1 MREFVVISSDA
12 GSFRVRLRPVKLS
25 SLNFFRLRQKTLFAA
40 LALLLCMASTSPAH
54 AGWREVLG
62 WTSQKAVDTFSSWR
76 DRMFSVIG
84 DDEPLTEANSNLPI
98 VPTMNVPERFVISTQ
113 SPQRAFPQGESHY
126 RLVELSR
133 SFAHVAVRLRV
144 MAVPNPDARGNS
156 VFKPI
161 IYVIGDDEQVRDSQ
175 DAEPLLIDIQ
185 PFKRTRL
192 LACVSLENVRRF
204 AIATPAAAVDTFYET
219 KSRSTLKAPKTS
231 YGFYYSTEPVKVKL
245 PYKATGE
252 MVLEVTTEDAAGA
265 GCDGH
270 GDKPKLDRK
279 AKKGDASSDKSDE
292 KSEEKKSGD

>member
-1 MREFVVISSDA
+1 MLCIASA
-12 GSFRVRLRPVKLS
+12 WPV
-25 SLNFFRLRQKTLFAA
+25 
-40 LALLLCMASTSPAH
+40 H
-54 AGWREVLG
+54 AGWREALG

-76 DRMFSVIG
+76 DRMFSVIR
-84 DDEPLTEANSNLPI
+84 DDEPLADANSNLPI

-113 SPQRAFPQGESHY
+113 SPQRAFPEGESRY
-126 RLVELSR
+126 RLIELSR
-133 SFAHVAVRLRV
+133 TYAHVAVRLRV

-175 DAEPLLIDIQ
+175 EAEPLLIDIQ

-219 KSRSTLKAPKTS
+219 KSRSKLEAPKTS

-245 PYKATGE
+245 PYKSTGE
-252 MVLEVTTEDAAGA
+252 MVLEVTREERAGA

-270 GDKPKLDRK
+270 GDDPKLDGESGK
-279 AKKGDASSDKSDE
+279 DEPSDD
-292 KSEEKKSGD
+292 KSEERKSSD

>member
-1 MREFVVISSDA
+1 M
-12 GSFRVRLRPVKLS
+12 KLS
-25 SLNFFRLRQKTLFAA
+25 PLNFLLSRQRTLFAA
-40 LALLLCMASTSPAH
+40 LVLLLCVASASPAY

-76 DRMFSVIG
+76 DRMFTVIG
-84 DDEPLTEANSNLPI
+84 DDKPLADSNSNLPI

-113 SPQRAFPQGESHY
+113 SPQRAFPEGESHY

-144 MAVPNPDARGNS
+144 MAVPNPHARGNS

-161 IYVIGDDEQVRDSQ
+161 IYVIGDDEQVRESQ
-175 DAEPLLIDIQ
+175 EAEPLLIDIQ

-204 AIATPAAAVDTFYET
+204 AIATPAAAIDTFYET

-252 MVLEVTTEDAAGA
+252 MVLEVTSEDTAGE

-270 GDKPKLDRK
+270 GDEPKLDNK
-279 AKKGDASSDKSDE
+279 AKKGDASDDKSD
-292 KSEEKKSGD
+292 KASDEKKSGD